1 MELQVTFKQ
10 PNGEHVT
17 VTRHLTPSYDG
28 PADLFDVVYKV
39 AKLSGGREVVSKKCV
54 WRKNKRGLYS

>member
-17 VTRHLTPSYDG
+17 VTRQMTAFKDG
-28 PADLFDVVYKV
+28 PANLFDVVYKV
-39 AKLSGGREVVSKKCV
+39 SKLSGGREVVSKKCV